1 MLQIILG
8 RSGSGKTYKIRNI
21 LKELMETNSKVMLL
35 VPEQDSFRNE
45 RDILRELGPR
55 SFSKLEVFSFK
66 RLSEHIFNKIGGLAG
81 DRINDSGRNV
91 LMSLAIDQVK
101 DRLNIYKKHFNKIE
115 MIEIM
120 VSALKE
126 FKTCSIAIGD
136 LNNIEKKVD
145 NNILKCKIK
154 ETSLILSA
162 YDALISDHYID
173 PLDNLSKLDDRLNE
187 NKFFTNYTV
196 IVDGFSGFTPQEIK
210 ILDHIFEQA
219 NDCYITF
226 CSDPLFNEDNEIM
239 LFSSVYKSI
248 KRVLRT
254 AKRRG
259 ISIKKPLFLE
269 ETHRFN
275 NKNLKIIEEE
285 IFRVSPKSYDI
296 IPKDITIYN
305 ATNLYDESEF
315 VCNSIKKLVAEE
327 NYKYKD
333 FVVISRVTDTYNGI
347 IETVFK
353 KNEIPYFMDNLENIG
368 EKTLMN
374 LVISAFEII
383 NSNYDSNVIFRYL
396 KTGLVGMRPDEIFML
411 ENYVLLWNINGRD
424 WHKEFLFNPNGFSQS
439 FKDEDK
445 NKLKLLNKLREELVK
460 PLISFENNIKQVV
473 NGEDFA
479 KYTYLFLEEI
489 GIQDNIKD
497 MYKSLTDSG
506 EETLADEQIRLW
518 NLLIEVLEQMSL
530 VLKGYKLTSYKFAE
544 LLELVINSSEM
555 AFIPQ
560 GIDEVTI
567 ADADRSRMDSPKV
580 VFVIGAVEGEFPRT
594 PVTTGAFT
602 DAERKVLLGKGLQMY
617 ESLEKLIIEEKFIAY
632 TALTAASEK
641 LYVTWPSKGLSGSS
655 KYPSTIVKCIK
666 KIFPNIVIKDEL
678 CIDDEDKIWSEKSAF
693 EMCAKYWNDNSVF
706 SMTLK
711 KYFYDNDNY
720 KSIMNVLDNPQANKN
735 SSIKNSENIK
745 NLFGENMRLS
755 ASQIEKYYLC
765 RFQYFCAYGLRAKE
779 RRPAVFDSLEY
790 GSLMH
795 FIMENIL
802 SNHSMNEISGLNDEY
817 LSEKIKQILENYIQ
831 IKMGGWE
838 GKTYRFRYL
847 FYRLID
853 TACILI
859 KHMSKEFSQSNFI
872 PSDYELDISDY
883 GDIQPLSVKLPNGN
897 VIEVQG
903 KVDRV
908 DVMKKDHINYIRIID
923 YKTGSK
929 EFRLSDVIYGLN
941 MQMLIYLAAICKN
954 GSHKYGDIVPA
965 GILYM
970 PVTKPIVNDERGIE
984 DFDLDKKKKRKLRMN
999 GLILDD
1005 DDVIYGME
1013 KEAKGIFIPV
1023 AVKNGQIS
1031 KKDSVANLAQMGKI
1045 FKYIESLVV
1054 SMADDLYS
1062 GEISA
1067 KPASGEYDACE
1078 WCPYKSICGHED
1090 GDENLVVEK
1099 YDRDKALKILCE
1111 EESEDNG

>member
-21 LKELMETNSKVMLL
+21 LKGLLEANSKVMLI

-45 RDILRELGPR
+45 RDILRELGPQI
-55 SFSKLEVFSFK
+55 FSKLEVFSFK
-66 RLSEHIFNKIGGLAG
+66 RLSEHIFNKIGGLIG
-81 DRINDSGRNV
+81 DRISDSGRNV

-101 DRLNIYKKHFNKIE
+101 DHLNIYKKHFNKVE

-126 FKTCSIAIGD
+126 FKTCSIGIED
-136 LNNIEKKVD
+136 LNNIAKEVD
-145 NNILKCKIK
+145 NKILKCKME
-154 ETSLILSA
+154 ETSLILGA
-162 YDALISDHYID
+162 YNALISDRYID
-173 PLDNLSKLDDRLNE
+173 PLDNLSKLDDKLNE
-187 NKFFTNYTV
+187 NKFFRNYTV
-196 IVDGFSGFTPQEIK
+196 VIDGFSGFTPQEIK

-226 CSDPLFNEDNEIM
+226 CSDQLFNKDNEIM

-254 AKRRG
+254 AKKRG
-259 ISIKKPLFLE
+259 LSIKKPLFLE
-269 ETHRFN
+269 EAPRFH
-275 NKNLKIIEEE
+275 NKSLKIIEEE
-285 IFRVSPKSYDI
+285 IFRMSPKSYDI

-315 VCNSIKKLVAEE
+315 VCNNIKKLVAEE

-333 FVVISRVTDTYNGI
+333 FVVVSRVTDTYKGI

-383 NSNYDSNVIFRYL
+383 NNNYDSDAIFRYL
-396 KTGLVGMRPDEIFML
+396 KTGLVGMKADEIFML
-411 ENYVLLWNINGRD
+411 ENYILLWNISGRD
-424 WHKEFLFNPNGFSQS
+424 WHKEFLFNPNGFSET

-445 NKLKLLNKLREELVK
+445 DKLALLNRLRNKLMK
-460 PLISFENNIKQVV
+460 PLINFENNIKNVV

-479 KYTYLFLEEI
+479 KYTYLLLEEI
-489 GIQDNIKD
+489 EIQNNIKN
-497 MYKSLTDSG
+497 MYKNLVDSG
-506 EETLADEQIRLW
+506 EELLADEQIRLW
-518 NLLIEVLEQMSL
+518 DLLMGILEQMSL
-530 VLKGYKLTSYKFAE
+530 VLKGYKLTAYKFAE
-544 LLELVINSSEM
+544 LLELVINSSEI

-602 DAERKVLLGKGLQMY
+602 DVERKVLLGKGLQMY
-617 ESLEKLIIEEKFIAY
+617 ECLEKLIIEEKFIAY

-655 KYPSTIVKCIK
+655 KYPSTIVKSIK
-666 KIFPNIVIKDEL
+666 KIFPNIVIKDEF

-706 SMTLK
+706 SVTLK

-720 KSIMNVLDNPQANKN
+720 KNVMNILDSPLTNKN
-735 SSIKNSENIK
+735 LSIKNSENIK
-745 NLFGENMRLS
+745 KLFGENMRLS

-765 RFQYFCAYGLRAKE
+765 RFQYFCTYGLKAKE
-779 RRPAVFDSLEY
+779 RRPAVFGSLEY

-795 FIMENIL
+795 FIMENVL
-802 SNHSMNEISGLNDEY
+802 SEHSMEEISRLDDRY
-817 LSEKIKQILENYIQ
+817 LSEKVKEILENYIE

-859 KHMSKEFSQSNFI
+859 KHMSKEFLQSDFI
-872 PSDYELDISDY
+872 PNDYELDISAY
-883 GDIQPLSVKLPNGN
+883 GEIQPLSIKLPNGN
-897 VIEVQG
+897 VVEVQG

-908 DVMKKDHINYIRIID
+908 DVMKKDNVSYIRVID

-941 MQMLIYLAAICKN
+941 IQMLIYLAAICKN
-954 GSHKYGDIVPA
+954 GGRKYGNIIPA

-970 PVTKPIVNDERGIE
+970 PVTKPIVNGERGIE
-984 DFDLDKKKKRKLRMN
+984 DDDLDKKKERKLRMN

-1005 DDVIYGME
+1005 DNVIYGME
-1013 KEAKGIFIPV
+1013 KEARGVFIPV
-1023 AVKNGQIS
+1023 TVKNGQIS
-1031 KKDSVANLAQMGKI
+1031 KRDSIASLAQMGKI
-1045 FKYIESLVV
+1045 FKYIEDLII
-1054 SMADDLYS
+1054 SMADDLYN

-1067 KPASGEYDACE
+1067 KPASGEYDACA
-1078 WCPYKSICGHED
+1078 WCPYKSVCGHED
-1090 GDENLVVEK
+1090 GDENLVIEK
-1099 YDRDKALKILCE
+1099 YDRDEALKILCE
-1111 EESEDNG
+1111 EEVNDNV